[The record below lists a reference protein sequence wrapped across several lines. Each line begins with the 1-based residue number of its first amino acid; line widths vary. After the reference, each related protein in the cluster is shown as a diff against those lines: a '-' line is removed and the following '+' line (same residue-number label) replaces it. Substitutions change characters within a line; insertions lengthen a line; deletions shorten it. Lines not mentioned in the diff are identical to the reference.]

1 MWKNYS
7 RSTFSQNLYRTAAV
21 SHQQDHHGALIITA
35 WKLSKYG
42 VFSGQ
47 FFLYSDCIQTFGE
60 WISMFSPN
68 TGKYRTENTPY
79 LNTFHVVYS
88 YNKVRKVSTDPPQRH
103 ATKTLFFFS
112 FFLVFFLRK
121 RVSYLY
127 QLYSFLRYSKLHQI

>member
-88 YNKVRKVSTDPPQRH
+88 YNKVRKASTDPPQRH
-103 ATKTLFFFS
+103 ATKTLFLFS
-112 FFLVFFLRK
+112 FFLVFFWEK
-121 RVSYLY
+121 ECPIYINFIFFYVTASYIK
-127 QLYSFLRYSKLHQI
+127 F